1 MNFHPSRTI
10 RYLYLRCKRLQGDPE
25 SLALG
30 MAVGVFI
37 GITPTIPLHTVL
49 IIALTLAFRVSTLSG
64 LIGTALVSNPLTI
77 VPLYYL
83 CWKIGNWFLPG
94 RITWERLKSLLDHL
108 MNQGLVEGVR
118 TLSHLSLD
126 VVLVLMSGGLVL
138 AIPSSVISYFLARH
152 LFLKWQIK
160 RQRKHLLN

>member
-10 RYLYLRCKRLQGDPE
+10 RYLYLRLKRLQGDPE

-30 MAVGVFI
+30 MALGVFI

-49 IIALTLAFRVSTLSG
+49 TIGLTLAFRASTLSG
-64 LIGTALVSNPLTI
+64 LIGTVLVSNPLTI

-83 CWKIGNWFLPG
+83 CWKIGNWFMPD
-94 RITWERLKSLLDHL
+94 RVTWERLKTLLDHL
-108 MNQGLVEGVR
+108 MSQGLVEGVR

-138 AIPSSVISYFLARH
+138 AIPPSVISYFLARH
-152 LFLKWQIK
+152 LFLKWQLK